1 MILQKEVDTKMVARL
16 IKEKG
21 ITGDF
26 LLDVLINRK
35 IIKSTDIEKIHQ
47 KQEEKGFS
55 IQNIVI
61 SMGLIKKKE
70 MMEILS
76 QEISIPYVELDGK
89 VFDPS
94 IVAMLPENLSRK
106 HRLVTIDKKEDKL
119 VVAMANP
126 LDVYTQD
133 EIKIKIGYEIEPR
146 LAFSDDINKVLDLV
160 YGVTEN
166 WQQMIGEINSLAV
179 SAVEDSSEEMDI
191 SKSVSQSNEAPV
203 ISLVNLIMLRAIK
216 EGASDI
222 HIEPYGDKSL
232 KVRYRIDGVLHDI
245 MSPPRNLHMA
255 IISRIKIMSNMN
267 IAERRLPQDGRI
279 KVQVH
284 GREVNFRVSTIPA
297 VNGESAV
304 LRILDPAQIMLD
316 LKTIGFSRHNLQKY
330 QELIEKPNGILLVT
344 GPTGSGKSTTLYATL
359 NILNS
364 TEKKIMTIEDPVE
377 YRLDGINQLQA
388 KPKIG
393 LTFAAGLRSFL
404 RQDPDI
410 MLVGEIRDRETAE
423 IAIQSALTGHLVL
436 STLHTNDA
444 PSSIIRLVDMGI
456 EPFLISSSVIGVIA
470 QRLVRTICPY
480 CKKEIPLSAEV
491 QKIMAEFKI
500 EHDEM
505 KIFRGEGCQHC
516 KQTGYKGRTAIF
528 ELMVVNENIRE
539 MIYKNAPLSE
549 IREIAIN
556 KNGMVT
562 LKEDGIRNIVQGIT
576 TIEEVIRA
584 TST

>member
-1 MILQKEVDTKMVARL
+1 MVAK
-16 IKEKG
+16 IVKEKG
-21 ITGDF
+21 ITGEF
-26 LLDVLINRK
+26 LLDVLINKK
-35 IIKSTDIEKIHQ
+35 IIKGDDIAEIRK
-47 KQEEKGFS
+47 KQREKGTS
-55 IQNIVI
+55 IQAII
-61 SMGLIKKKE
+61 LQMGIIKKTE
-70 MMEILS
+70 MMELLS
-76 QEISIPYVELDGK
+76 REIGIPYIDLDGK
-89 VFDPS
+89 TYDPS
-94 IVAMLPENLSRK
+94 VVAMIPEDISRKHHLVTIGKKNDKLIVAMS
-106 HRLVTIDKKEDKL
+106 
-119 VVAMANP
+119 NP

-133 EIKIKIGYEIEPR
+133 EMKIRTGYEIEPY
-146 LAFSDDINKVLDLV
+146 LAFSDDISKVLDSV
-160 YGVTEN
+160 FGITEN
-166 WQQMIGEINSLAV
+166 WDEMMSEIDSLPV
-179 SAVEDSSEEMDI
+179 SAVEEETEDTEI
-191 SKSVSQSNEAPV
+191 SRSVSESNEGPI
-203 ISLVNLIMLRAIK
+203 ISLVNLIMIRAIK

-232 KVRYRIDGVLHDI
+232 KVRYRIDGVLHEI
-245 MSPPRNLHMA
+245 MSPPRRLHMA

-304 LRILDPAQIMLD
+304 LRILDPSQIMLD
-316 LKTIGFSRHNLQKY
+316 LKSIGFSKYNREKY

-393 LTFAAGLRSFL
+393 LTFASGLRSFL

-444 PSSIIRLVDMGI
+444 PSSIVRLVDMGI
-456 EPFLISSSVIGVIA
+456 EPFLISSSVMGVIA
-470 QRLVRTICPY
+470 QRLVRKICPY
-480 CKKEIPLSAEV
+480 CKKEIPVNDEIK
-491 QKIMAEFKI
+491 KIMEEFNI
-500 EHDEM
+500 DPSEM
-505 KIFRGEGCQHC
+505 KLFHGEGCQHC
-516 KQTGYKGRTAIF
+516 KGTGYKGRTAIF
-528 ELMVVNENIRE
+528 ELMVINDSIRE
-539 MIYKNAPLSE
+539 MIYKNATLSE
-549 IREIAIN
+549 IRETAIK

-562 LKEDGIRNIVQGIT
+562 LKEDGLNNIIQGVT
-576 TIEEVIRA
+576 TIEEVLRT

>member
-1 MILQKEVDTKMVARL
+1 MADRIV
-16 IKEKG
+16 KEKG
-21 ITGDF
+21 ITGEF
-26 LLDVLINRK
+26 LLDILIRNK
-35 IIKSTDIEKIHQ
+35 VIDKKDIEKIHQ
-47 KQEEKGFS
+47 RQLEKGSNIQS
-55 IQNIVI
+55 III
-61 SMGLIKKKE
+61 GMGLIDKDK
-70 MMEILS
+70 MMNMISE
-76 QEISIPYVELDGK
+76 EISIPYVNLDGK
-89 VFDPS
+89 TFDPS
-94 IVAMLPENLSRK
+94 IVAMIPEDLSRQ
-106 HRLVTIDKKEDKL
+106 HGLVTIGKQKDKL

-133 EIKIKIGYEIEPR
+133 EIKIKLGYEIETR
-146 LAFSDDINKVLDLV
+146 LAYSEDIARVLDMV
-160 YGVTEN
+160 YGITED
-166 WQQMIGEINSLAV
+166 WQQMMGEIKSLAV
-179 SAVEDSSEEMDI
+179 TAVEETAEEMDI
-191 SKSVSQSNEAPV
+191 SKSISQSHEAPV
-203 ISLVNLIMLRAIK
+203 VALVNLIMLRAIK

-222 HIEPYGDKSL
+222 HIEPYGEKSL

-255 IISRIKIMSNMN
+255 IISRVKIMSNMN

-316 LKTIGFSRHNLQKY
+316 LKSIGFSKHNLKKY

-364 TEKKIMTIEDPVE
+364 VEKKIMTIEDPVE
-377 YRLDGINQLQA
+377 YRLDGVNQLQA
-388 KPKIG
+388 RPKIG

-410 MLVGEIRDRETAE
+410 MLVGEIRDKETAD

-444 PSSIIRLVDMGI
+444 PSSIVRLIDMGI

-470 QRLVRTICPY
+470 QRLVRKICDY
-480 CKKEIPLSAEV
+480 CKKEIPV
-491 QKIMAEFKI
+491 T
-500 EHDEM
+500 DEIKKVMEGLNINPDKM
-505 KIFRGEGCQHC
+505 KVFHGEGCQHC
-516 KQTGYKGRTAIF
+516 KGTGYKGRTAIF
-528 ELMVVNENIRE
+528 ELMVINENIRE
-539 MIYKNAPLSE
+539 MIYRNASLNE
-549 IREIAIN
+549 IRQTAIE

-562 LKEDGIRNIVQGIT
+562 LREDGFRNIIKGIT
-576 TIEEVIRA
+576 TVEEVVRT
-584 TST
+584 TSS